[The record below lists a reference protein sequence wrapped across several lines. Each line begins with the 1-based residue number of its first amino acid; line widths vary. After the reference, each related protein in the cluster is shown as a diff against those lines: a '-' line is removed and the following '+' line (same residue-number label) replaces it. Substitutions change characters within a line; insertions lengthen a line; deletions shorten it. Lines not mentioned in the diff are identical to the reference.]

1 MKKIGN
7 VVSET
12 LTQRL
17 GSKGSETEFG
27 GKFPDSCNGD
37 ENIQEKRAREEQY

>member
-1 MKKIGN
+1 M
-7 VVSET
+7 
-12 LTQRL
+12 QRFRNEI
-17 GSKGSETEFG
+17 SKTEFG